1 MSKEPRKGKGT
12 APERNL
18 PVRSAYHDERCILG
32 FCTKN
37 TNIFSVIHVG
47 RAPTRPIKSSSK
59 LELQQP
65 KGVSNVSSG
74 TTATH
79 TPPLEASAH
88 ITPDSPIDGVPMPL
102 PKRARIGSTS
112 TGSSSAPSTPPRIKT
127 EESTLKSALR
137 KVPIQQQPT
146 TQQSP
151 QQYQQ
156 TRPQSLWT
164 LTRNVKVEQ
173 EAGLV
178 NLRQVDEEVY
188 NTFQQPSWQ
197 TPPPLQHIRAALQYL
212 KSNALKPDP
221 VITSGLLRLG
231 QAMPEL
237 LRDQTI
243 TAIMIQLLR
252 PEFTHTF
259 KIRTNGAVVFLICTL
274 LHLAWDSIDDWPTDF
289 VMAYLEDALGERSW
303 CANADTK
310 EFVGNILTSF
320 RTDDPMDDIGEVKF
334 DPVRLDEKTSTSAVM
349 ITIDL
354 HQYTEPLS
362 VRKRYQDQ
370 ATRNNIKLVTLQ
382 TMWEHIPMAVG
393 ASAVEA
399 SVRSLIKVMIVTCR
413 WPEVRL
419 KAMGCMEFWLGN
431 FMKSAK
437 PLLRLILRQIS
448 SQETMSKDD
457 LETWNMLLD
466 FRYKGRS
473 HQVEAVKEEL
483 RVALIGLSGQEM
495 IRTGL
500 SHIMDV
506 EMNPNELKN
515 PYHLDLMELFLEA
528 IPNKPAVEF
537 GQLIQGCTVDAALHL
552 EGSTI
557 SPPLAPVVLV
567 VKRWI
572 RHLGKRSTSW
582 TADVIAGLLKEGP
595 HLARLVQKQEHYQHL
610 HIPPGGRNTPT
621 MWLLMLIE
629 IVCNVMMATAIDA
642 KEMKD
647 IKASKFSI
655 EHAHTF
661 TLRWFQVIS
670 RAAAVTSAPSEG
682 DICKTPFGPV
692 PLDALRICVARLLF
706 LDPPQSYAM
715 DTTSQEFDTTLI
727 FKVIENGLP
736 LTEAGLFALLD
747 IRLPNKMLLSV
758 VGEYVS
764 RATDLSRYYPESC
777 TVKNPEVIVK
787 IFNLSRF
794 CETTNGQVLK
804 LANEIPLAW
813 TQSFWTCCLIVV
825 MLASCNPR
833 ILALVVWDSMPVIRM
848 LLELCISQ
856 HYSFPPPNYTSRS
869 EPSSEHLVRLG
880 IQADQRDRDV
890 VLAWEKE
897 VMIIEGQWSDAR
909 GDSALQPSESEY
921 VGWLMRLDFGPSQPA
936 RAPPPDAMLQLKGVN
951 ERFGLGMKLASTRD
965 PDYLGRMV
973 GSNDDAAW
981 VDQLLRDV
989 PEILN
994 ALPAATLCAR
1004 YLRTIVLAHKESSDA
1019 GSAAGPESGPVDS
1032 NVKQKLIG
1040 YLESVMDS
1048 GTVHTGALHNQSDSS
1063 LRFQEV
1069 RDIFEYFLVRICPSM
1084 SSSATEAEAVVLET
1098 KLAMSTL
1105 FQGSLQWP
1113 SVLIQTVQKTPNT
1126 GFFSKALQWIENL
1139 VAIENDVK
1147 WIVPS
1152 LEFLLKV
1159 DGGEE
1164 DQSLE
1169 QSLLTVATFL
1179 TGRLFVFDWIVRE
1192 QDGILRELTKRVD
1205 EYFARHDSIM
1215 EDISMK
1221 SVDSGTWRTSARSKV
1236 EVELFGG
1243 MVLSTHP
1250 EILRLALLI
1259 LSVGDVNKQA
1269 DSTWS
1274 RLFIG
1279 SGRNNAHVPK
1289 RLTNGTALL
1298 SCDPPMS
1305 NDIPLRLRLVQ
1316 SSHDPEVARAAM
1328 DGLNLVQVIDIT
1340 KDAFGVDIKIAQIIH
1355 EALLV
1360 ALEHEKYN
1368 AVPVHLN
1375 RSTSKRLE
1383 LLLSYY
1389 ADQGGQSSKQ
1399 ALEIVRN
1406 RFVSE
1411 SSSSTK
1417 SSSMKSGSVI
1427 LPNFFQIAAS

>member
-18 PVRSAYHDERCILG
+18 PDLIPLG
-32 FCTKN
+32 RT
-37 TNIFSVIHVG
+37 
-47 RAPTRPIKSSSK
+47 PTRPIKSSSK
-59 LELQQP
+59 LEPQQP
-65 KGVSNVSSG
+65 KSLSNVSG
-74 TTATH
+74 TSATH
-79 TPPLEASAH
+79 TPPLDSSTLS
-88 ITPDSPIDGVPMPL
+88 TPDSPIDGVPTPP

-112 TGSSSAPSTPPRIKT
+112 TGSGSAPSTPPRIKT

-137 KVPIQQQPT
+137 KVPTQQQST
-146 TQQSP
+146 AQQSP

-164 LTRNVKVEQ
+164 ISRNLKVEQ
-173 EAGLV
+173 ETGLV

-188 NTFQQPSWQ
+188 NTFQQPSWE
-197 TPPPLQHIRAALQYL
+197 TPPPLQHIRAALLYL

-237 LRDQTI
+237 LREQTI
-243 TAIMIQLLR
+243 AAIMVQLLR

-259 KIRTNGAVVFLICTL
+259 KIRTNGAVVFLICAL

-320 RTDDPMDDIGEVKF
+320 RTDDPMDDTGEVKY

-349 ITIDL
+349 VTIDF
-354 HQYTEPLS
+354 HQYTESLS
-362 VRKRYQDQ
+362 LRKRYQDQ
-370 ATRNNIKLVTLQ
+370 ATRNNIKQIALQ
-382 TMWEHIPMAVG
+382 TMWEHLPMAVG

-399 SVRSLIKVMIVTCR
+399 PVRSLIKVMMVTCR

-448 SQETMSKDD
+448 SQETMSRDD

-466 FRYKGRS
+466 FRYKGRT

-483 RVALIGLSGQEM
+483 RFALIGLAGQEM

-552 EGSTI
+552 VGSTI

-595 HLARLVQKQEHYQHL
+595 HLARLVQKQEHHQQL

-647 IKASKFSI
+647 IKVSKFSI
-655 EHAHTF
+655 ESAHTF

-670 RAAAVTSAPSEG
+670 SAAAVTAAPSEG
-682 DICKTPFGPV
+682 DVCKTPFGPV

-715 DTTSQEFDTTLI
+715 DTTSQEFDTSLI
-727 FKVIENGLP
+727 YKVIETGLP
-736 LTEAGLFALLD
+736 LTETGLFALLD
-747 IRLPNKMLLSV
+747 IRLPSKMLLSV

-764 RATDLSRYYPESC
+764 RATDLSRFVSINELH
-777 TVKNPEVIVK
+777 ILD
-787 IFNLSRF
+787 IFLLGPSFEACKRYSPSLDSVLLDMLPHRRYA
-794 CETTNGQVLK
+794 CEL
-804 LANEIPLAW
+804 
-813 TQSFWTCCLIVV
+813 
-825 MLASCNPR
+825 

-869 EPSSEHLVRLG
+869 EPSSERLLRLG
-880 IQADQRDRDV
+880 IQADQKDRDL

-897 VMIIEGQWSDAR
+897 TMIVEGQWSEAR
-909 GDSALQPSESEY
+909 GNSALQPSESKY
-921 VGWLMRLDFGPSQPA
+921 VGWLMRLDFGPTQPA
-936 RAPPPDAMLQLKGVN
+936 RAPPPEFMQQLKGMN

-1004 YLRTIVLAHKESSDA
+1004 YLRSIVTAHKDA
-1019 GSAAGPESGPVDS
+1019 TEVIGTVSTEIGPVDS
-1032 NVKQKLIG
+1032 SVKKKLMG
-1040 YLESVMDS
+1040 YLENVMDTNA
-1048 GTVHTGALHNQSDSS
+1048 GHAGVLHSQSEPSA
-1063 LRFQEV
+1063 RFQEV
-1069 RDIFEYFLVRICPSM
+1069 RDIFEYFLVRICPSL
-1084 SSSATEAEAVVLET
+1084 SSSIVEAETVVQET
-1098 KLAMSTL
+1098 KLAMSAL
-1105 FQGSLQWP
+1105 FQGSLHWP
-1113 SVLIQTVQKTPNT
+1113 SVLIQTVHKTPNT
-1126 GFFSKALQWIENL
+1126 GFFSKALQWIESL
-1139 VAIENDVK
+1139 AAVENDVK
-1147 WIVPS
+1147 WIVPC
-1152 LEFLLKV
+1152 LEFLLRV

-1169 QSLLTVATFL
+1169 QSLLTLATFL
-1179 TGRLFVFDWIVRE
+1179 TSRLFVFDWIVRE
-1192 QDGILRELTKRVD
+1192 QDGILRELAKRVD

-1215 EDISMK
+1215 EDVSMK
-1221 SVDSGTWRTSARSKV
+1221 DVDSSSWRTSTKSNV
-1236 EVELFGG
+1236 QVELFGG
-1243 MVLSTHP
+1243 TVLSTYP
-1250 EILRLALLI
+1250 EILRLVLLI
-1259 LSVGDVNKQA
+1259 LSVGDVNKQE
-1269 DSTWS
+1269 
-1274 RLFIG
+1274 
-1279 SGRNNAHVPK
+1279 SGQNVSHAPK
-1289 RLTNGTALL
+1289 KLTNGATLL
-1298 SCDPPMS
+1298 SCDPPMP
-1305 NDIPLRLRLVQ
+1305 NDMSLRLRLVQ
-1316 SSHDPEVARAAM
+1316 TSHEPEVVRAAM

-1355 EALLV
+1355 DALLV
-1360 ALEHEKYN
+1360 ALEQEKSHG
-1368 AVPVHLN
+1368 VPVHLE

-1383 LLLSYY
+1383 LLLNYY
-1389 ADQGGQSSKQ
+1389 ADRGGQSSKQ
-1399 ALEIVRN
+1399 ALEIVRS
-1406 RFVSE
+1406 RFALE
-1411 SSSSTK
+1411 SLSHMESNTRVLESIT
-1417 SSSMKSGSVI
+1417 
-1427 LPNFFQIAAS
+1427 LPDFFRWL

>member
-18 PVRSAYHDERCILG
+18 PDLIPLG
-32 FCTKN
+32 RT
-37 TNIFSVIHVG
+37 
-47 RAPTRPIKSSSK
+47 PTRPIKSSSK
-59 LELQQP
+59 LEPQQP
-65 KGVSNVSSG
+65 KSLSNASG
-74 TTATH
+74 ASATH
-79 TPPLEASAH
+79 TLPLDSSTLN
-88 ITPDSPIDGVPMPL
+88 TPDSPIDGAPTPP
-102 PKRARIGSTS
+102 PKRARIGSTP
-112 TGSSSAPSTPPRIKT
+112 TGSGSAPSTPPRIKI

-137 KVPIQQQPT
+137 KVPTQQQST
-146 TQQSP
+146 AQQSP

-164 LTRNVKVEQ
+164 ISRNVKVEQ
-173 EAGLV
+173 ETGHV

-188 NTFQQPSWQ
+188 NTFQQPSWEV
-197 TPPPLQHIRAALQYL
+197 PPPLQHIRAALQYL

-237 LRDQTI
+237 LREQTI
-243 TAIMIQLLR
+243 AAIMIQLLR

-259 KIRTNGAVVFLICTL
+259 KIRTNGAVVFLICAL

-303 CANADTK
+303 CASADTK
-310 EFVGNILTSF
+310 EFVGNILTAF
-320 RTDDPMDDIGEVKF
+320 RTDEPIDDTGEVKY

-349 ITIDL
+349 VTIDF
-354 HQYTEPLS
+354 HQYTESLS
-362 VRKRYQDQ
+362 LRRRYQDQ
-370 ATRNNIKLVTLQ
+370 AVRNNIKHIALQ
-382 TMWEHIPMAVG
+382 TMWEHLPMAVG

-399 SVRSLIKVMIVTCR
+399 PVRSLIKVMMVTCQ

-448 SQETMSKDD
+448 SQETMSRDD
-457 LETWNMLLD
+457 LETWSMLLD
-466 FRYKGRS
+466 FRYKGRA

-483 RVALIGLSGQEM
+483 RFALIGLAGQEM

-552 EGSTI
+552 AGSTI

-595 HLARLVQKQEHYQHL
+595 HLARLVQKQEHHQQP

-647 IKASKFSI
+647 IKVSKFSI
-655 EHAHTF
+655 ESAHTF

-670 RAAAVTSAPSEG
+670 SATAVTAAPNEG
-682 DICKTPFGPV
+682 DVCNTPFGPV

-715 DTTSQEFDTTLI
+715 DTTSQEFDTSLI
-727 FKVIENGLP
+727 YKVIENGLP

-758 VGEYVS
+758 VGE
-764 RATDLSRYYPESC
+764 
-777 TVKNPEVIVK
+777 
-787 IFNLSRF
+787 
-794 CETTNGQVLK
+794 
-804 LANEIPLAW
+804 
-813 TQSFWTCCLIVV
+813 
-825 MLASCNPR
+825 

-869 EPSSEHLVRLG
+869 EPSSERLLRLG
-880 IQADQRDRDV
+880 IQADQKDRDL

-897 VMIIEGQWSDAR
+897 AMIIEGQWSEAR
-909 GDSALQPSESEY
+909 GNSALQPNESEY

-936 RAPPPDAMLQLKGVN
+936 RAPPPEIMLQLKGMN

-1004 YLRTIVLAHKESSDA
+1004 YLRSIVTAQKDA
-1019 GSAAGPESGPVDS
+1019 AEVVGTAATEIGPVDS
-1032 NVKQKLIG
+1032 SVKKKLMG
-1040 YLESVMDS
+1040 YLENVMDTNAGHLGVLNS
-1048 GTVHTGALHNQSDSS
+1048 QSEPSAH
-1063 LRFQEV
+1063 FQEV
-1069 RDIFEYFLVRICPSM
+1069 RDIFEYFLVRICPSP
-1084 SSSATEAEAVVLET
+1084 SSPVVEAETIVLET
-1098 KLAMSTL
+1098 KLAMSAL
-1105 FQGSLQWP
+1105 FHGSLHWP
-1113 SVLIQTVQKTPNT
+1113 SVLIQTVRKTPST
-1126 GFFSKALQWIENL
+1126 GFFSKALQWIESL
-1139 VAIENDVK
+1139 VAVENDVK
-1147 WIVPS
+1147 WIMPC
-1152 LEFLLKV
+1152 LEFLLRV
-1159 DGGEE
+1159 DGGDE

-1169 QSLLTVATFL
+1169 QSLLTLATFL
-1179 TGRLFVFDWIVRE
+1179 TNRLFVFDWIIRE
-1192 QDGILRELTKRVD
+1192 QDGILKELAKRVD
-1205 EYFARHDSIM
+1205 EYFTRHDSIM
-1215 EDISMK
+1215 EDVLMK
-1221 SVDSGTWRTSARSKV
+1221 GVDSNSGRTSTKSNV
-1236 EVELFGG
+1236 QVELFGG
-1243 MVLSTHP
+1243 TVLSTYP
-1250 EILRLALLI
+1250 EILRLVLLI
-1259 LSVGDVNKQA
+1259 LSVGDVNKQE
-1269 DSTWS
+1269 
-1274 RLFIG
+1274 
-1279 SGRNNAHVPK
+1279 SGQNVSHAPK
-1289 RLTNGTALL
+1289 KLTNGATLL
-1298 SCDPPMS
+1298 SCDPPMP
-1305 NDIPLRLRLVQ
+1305 NDMLLRLRLVRT
-1316 SSHDPEVARAAM
+1316 SREPEVVRAAM
-1328 DGLNLVQVIDIT
+1328 DGLNLVQVVDIT
-1340 KDAFGVDIKIAQIIH
+1340 KDAFGVDIKTAQIIH

-1360 ALEHEKYN
+1360 ALEQEK
-1368 AVPVHLN
+1368 AHGVPIHLE

-1389 ADQGGQSSKQ
+1389 ADRGGQFSKQ
-1399 ALEIVRN
+1399 ALESVRS
-1406 RFVSE
+1406 RFSLE
-1411 SSSSTK
+1411 SLSHMESDTK
-1417 SSSMKSGSVI
+1417 VRESVV
-1427 LPNFFQIAAS
+1427 LPDFFQMAIT

>member
-18 PVRSAYHDERCILG
+18 PDLIPL
-32 FCTKN
+32 
-37 TNIFSVIHVG
+37 G

-59 LELQQP
+59 LELQQS
-65 KGVSNVSSG
+65 KSLS
-74 TTATH
+74 TH
-79 TPPLEASAH
+79 TPPLDSSTYS
-88 ITPDSPIDGVPMPL
+88 TPDSPIEGGQAPL
-102 PKRARIGSTS
+102 PKRARIASTS
-112 TGSSSAPSTPPRIKT
+112 AGSSSSSAPSTPPRIKT

-137 KVPIQQQPT
+137 KVPT
-146 TQQSP
+146 VQQSP
-151 QQYQQ
+151 QQNQQ
-156 TRPQSLWT
+156 ARPQSLWT

-178 NLRQVDEEVY
+178 NLRQVDEDVY
-188 NTFQQPSWQ
+188 NTFQQSSWQ
-197 TPPPLQHIRAALQYL
+197 TPPPLQHIRAALLYL

-237 LRDQTI
+237 LREQTI
-243 TAIMIQLLR
+243 ATIMVQLLR

-259 KIRTNGAVVFLICTL
+259 KIRTNGAVVFLICAL

-303 CANADTK
+303 CANAETK
-310 EFVGNILTSF
+310 AFVGNILTSF
-320 RTDDPMDDIGEVKF
+320 RTDDPADEIGEVKY

-349 ITIDL
+349 VTIDF
-354 HQYTEPLS
+354 HQYTESLS
-362 VRKRYQDQ
+362 LRKRYQDQ
-370 ATRNNIKLVTLQ
+370 ATRNNIKQVALQ

-393 ASAVEA
+393 ASAGEA
-399 SVRSLIKVMIVTCR
+399 SVRSLIKVMMVTCR

-448 SQETMSKDD
+448 SQETMSRDD

-466 FRYKGRS
+466 FRYKGRT

-500 SHIMDV
+500 SHIMEM
-506 EMNPNELKN
+506 EMNPHELKN

-537 GQLIQGCTVDAALHL
+537 GQLIQGCTVDAAIQLA
-552 EGSTI
+552 GSTV

-572 RHLGKRSTSW
+572 RHLGKRGTSW
-582 TADVIAGLLKEGP
+582 TSDVIAGLLKEGS
-595 HLARLVQKQEHYQHL
+595 HLTRLVQKQENHQQL
-610 HIPPGGRNTPT
+610 HTPPGGRNTPT

-642 KEMKD
+642 KDMKD
-647 IKASKFSI
+647 IKLSKFSI
-655 EHAHTF
+655 ESVHTY

-670 RAAAVTSAPSEG
+670 SAAAITTAPSEG

-727 FKVIENGLP
+727 YKVIENGLP

-747 IRLPNKMLLSV
+747 IRLPSKMLLSV

-764 RATDLSRYYPESC
+764 RAADLSRFYPESC
-777 TVKNPEVIVK
+777 TVKNPDVIVK

-794 CETTNGQVLK
+794 CETENIQVLK
-804 LANEIPLAW
+804 LASDIPLAW

-869 EPSSEHLVRLG
+869 EPSSERLVRLG
-880 IQADQRDRDV
+880 MQADQKDRDV

-897 VMIIEGQWSDAR
+897 VMIAEGQWNEAR
-909 GDSALQPSESEY
+909 GNNPLQPSESEY

-936 RAPPPDAMLQLKGVN
+936 RAPPPEIMQQLKGMN

-1004 YLRTIVLAHKESSDA
+1004 YLRTIVKEHKEAFEANGPA
-1019 GSAAGPESGPVDS
+1019 GVENGLVDS
-1032 NVKQKLIG
+1032 SVKRKLIG
-1040 YLESVMDS
+1040 YLESVLDS
-1048 GTVHTGALHNQSDSS
+1048 SAAHTSGAQSQSEPS

-1069 RDIFEYFLVRICPSM
+1069 RDIFEYFLVRICPST
-1084 SSSATEAEAVVLET
+1084 SSSVTEAETVVRET
-1098 KLAMSTL
+1098 KLAMTAL
-1105 FQGSLQWP
+1105 FQGSLYWP
-1113 SVLIQTVQKTPNT
+1113 NVLIQTVLKTPNT
-1126 GFFSKALQWIENL
+1126 GFFGKTLQWIETI
-1139 VAIENDVK
+1139 VAVEVDVQ

-1159 DGGEE
+1159 DGSEE
-1164 DQSLE
+1164 DQFLE
-1169 QSLLTVATFL
+1169 QSLLTLATFL
-1179 TGRLFVFDWIVRE
+1179 TSRLSVFDWIVRE
-1192 QDGILRELTKRVD
+1192 HDSILRELTKRVD
-1205 EYFARHDSIM
+1205 EYFTRHDSSM
-1215 EDISMK
+1215 EDVSMK
-1221 SVDSGTWRTSARSKV
+1221 SADSGTWRTSIRSKV
-1236 EVELFGG
+1236 QVELFGG
-1243 MVLSTHP
+1243 TVLSTYP
-1250 EILRLALLI
+1250 EILRLILLLI
-1259 LSVGDVNKQA
+1259 SVGDVNKQA
-1269 DSTWS
+1269 DSPWS
-1274 RLFIG
+1274 RLFME
-1279 SGRNNAHVPK
+1279 SGQNNSNTPK
-1289 RLTNGTALL
+1289 KLTNGATLL
-1298 SCDPPMS
+1298 SCEPPMPTDLS
-1305 NDIPLRLRLVQ
+1305 LRLRLVQ
-1316 SSHDPEVARAAM
+1316 TSREPDVVRVAM
-1328 DGLNLVQVIDIT
+1328 DGLNLIQVIDIT
-1340 KDAFGVDIKIAQIIH
+1340 KDAFGVDMKIAQIIH

-1360 ALEHEKYN
+1360 ALENEKTLG
-1368 AVPVHLN
+1368 VPVHLEQ
-1375 RSTSKRLE
+1375 STSKRLE
-1383 LLLSYY
+1383 LMLSYY
-1389 ADQGGQSSKQ
+1389 ADHGGQSSKQ
-1399 ALEIVRN
+1399 ALEVVRS
-1406 RFVSE
+1406 RFALE
-1411 SSSSTK
+1411 SQSQMESNATI
-1417 SSSMKSGSVI
+1417 SGSVL
-1427 LPNFFQIAAS
+1427 LPDFFQIAAT